1 MKVRRKGSRGTPT
14 VLVSRLAVASFV
26 TLLLLWIFG
35 SAHLLSKQ
43 ATTGEAGLRA
53 AGDGRGGQESP
64 QGPRAGMAGVAG
76 QSVIALFLDEKPK
89 DAIRIAVFDEEC
101 PVAAEFISW
110 IVDNQETECR
120 ACTIY
125 RGEPVPR

>member
-1 MKVRRKGSRGTPT
+1 
-14 VLVSRLAVASFV
+14 
-26 TLLLLWIFG
+26 
-35 SAHLLSKQ
+35 
-43 ATTGEAGLRA
+43 
-53 AGDGRGGQESP
+53 
-64 QGPRAGMAGVAG
+64 MAGVAG